1 MEKLICNS
9 RRGGAKTSSFARVVA
24 LVLAGAA
31 GAMTALGEMPARY
44 VPLDWLDTAGAQ
56 WILTDYVPKCTD
68 RFEISVRFSSTG
80 TQCLYCSRGTSS
92 TAFTMSAFLIDATS
106 FRFDRKSN
114 GDATT
119 VITPEM
125 DVDYV
130 IVDDFATRECTING
144 TPVYTNKSAEAFTA
158 GSPLALFASHEV
170 GMSLSPTTTMGGYAS
185 YRFYSFRVYDV
196 NGRLVREF
204 LPAFDTQAVD
214 VRSAC
219 GVYET
224 QNGTF
229 HPNCGT
235 LPFPKVGCS
244 DPTEVLDAD
253 ASWTTVGARCGR
265 TVDLN
270 GHTLRLGACDVP
282 LTVTNTSETC
292 GTLVYDCATDITN
305 YVVKVN
311 GNVRVAKEGAGVF
324 GEGLDNQ
331 LYTGGFTVREGVMQF
346 RSNSIQQRL
355 GVTGGTVTA
364 ESGTVIDMNGI
375 VDMYK
380 YTFVLNGGMIS
391 NSVAVASPWTKAM
404 VANVRLGADSKFVTR
419 NSGYG
424 FINTGYNPLEID
436 LQRHTLTV
444 GEFNPPVR
452 QGYYFS
458 NVTTTEG
465 TLVLNEAVECYNRPC
480 YFTNSLV
487 VVNGQFNANSNCSEV
502 RFGDCEVNTPT
513 PSAHSS
519 YAGAVKVYGS
529 LRPNTDCFRG
539 CEMQD
544 GSTLD
549 LRGRAA
555 PFSTRSR
562 NTANTEAQL
571 TISFASNATVTVNLE
586 GRALAGGMCI
596 VKWAEQPDATTTF
609 AFDAATTALGFTPA
623 VMADGLYASSGANMY
638 PKTAMWT
645 GAANDG
651 VLSNAVNWSC
661 TNFNGEALS
670 ADTLPAAQTELI
682 FTGDLALQ
690 IPSDP
695 GISFGKMVFE
705 DCRLSADCDWRGLGK
720 VAIGGTLNL
729 DGHRLCVAGLSGDGT
744 ITSSFDL
751 TVPELG
757 RATAAST
764 LYRNTV
770 AGNLFTNNFD
780 WAQDAYH
787 RVICQNAALPC
798 IIDYDFGDSTLVTAY
813 KIHVGPHPDASEQ
826 HKRSPSDWKFYGSDD
841 KENWTL
847 LDEHV
852 NEVDWVGWE
861 CRTFTFANAT
871 PYRYYRISISK
882 AANTTDGHM
891 ELTQLEYGLA
901 AKGYGTL
908 QIDVP
913 SGEET
918 TNDSVVID
926 GNVRVEK
933 TGGGLFIANKAHQ
946 GYNMGTVVSAGMV
959 RCGTADAAIGRG
971 RVTVCADA
979 TLDLGAGVN
988 TKSGSYGMDLAGTVI
1003 ATNAATQY
1011 VFGSVVLSGNATIIG
1026 RDESFSFRSA
1036 SVPPSLLALNGHTL
1050 TIEANGFVYLG
1061 VWHDDGTPGR
1071 LVLHG
1076 TEGTRFESSDALD
1089 LASYAVEVT
1098 GGAVLK
1104 GWKDLDV
1111 GDFVYGGA
1119 TWQLNSTAFAFGVH
1133 GKFAPGEMYPA
1144 LTMCDGSTLD
1154 LSQKTGTWN
1163 ADGIAA
1169 VAGSGNP
1176 REFTEPGLVSFA
1188 SGATVTIDVHGRTF
1202 QVGEKII
1209 SWAQKPEGTSFA
1221 FDAATAAGGVT
1232 PVAGETGLFYGT
1244 NGAVERAVWTGAA
1257 NDGDPANP
1265 VNWTCTDAA
1274 GQTVQGGLPG
1284 AGSVVRIEGSVAMQ
1298 IPAPAPLTC
1307 ERLEFGDCT
1316 LTADCDWR
1324 GLTFSTCSGGTIDL
1338 RGHKLYV
1345 TGLGGDVTVTD
1356 TTEYYELLEAIDVTA
1371 GVWVNTGYTPACT
1384 DRVHIKARFANVSGN
1399 KCLYCSRTMSGKNY
1413 VRTFTCFAISNKFRF
1428 DRNSTNTSAS
1438 PTINT
1443 TTDYMLT
1450 ADGNTLV
1457 ATVNNG
1463 NSVTMG
1469 SGTFT
1474 PGSPFVLFSA
1484 HNARPGDNVSA
1495 NFVGRFYYFRVFNSA
1510 GNLVR
1515 EYLPARRSTDG
1526 AVGILETTQHAF
1538 LQSSG
1543 SSGEM
1548 TAAGNVLC
1556 MKGANPG
1563 ELHVTVPA
1571 GVTNEN
1577 YATTLTG
1584 NLKLFKEGE
1593 GTLVGGKSGQRY
1605 GGGTVIAC
1613 GTARPRTGVQN
1624 AITYYE
1630 SQAYWGG
1637 EFSPLIVERGAVFDI
1652 AGQFAYRLHPI
1663 VLNGGTLAN
1672 FGPDQ
1677 TSEQFGSIGNVTL
1690 TDDSTLDLQ
1699 ASTAFNGGDY
1709 IVSPTLYANGTRI
1722 ELGGHT
1728 LTVRIGKGKTLR
1740 LGEVALNG
1748 TMDVTEGGDIHPYWI
1763 TSFPMTTLDLRLS
1776 GDATLW
1782 QGIDNFT
1789 VRSFAMAE
1797 TTAESVGIFPVNVL
1811 EWCQPGGDGFY
1822 GCVLHNGAVL
1832 DLSQCNGE
1840 LQARSR
1846 YAKGCD
1852 STTYEPNSTITIHLG
1867 ERQVR
1872 NKERLV
1878 AWYEQPEN
1886 VTFVLDEESRNRAKC
1901 RIAVKEDGIYVVRK
1915 GLVVIVR

>member
-1 MEKLICNS
+1 MKSKSLCAALVAAVAL
-9 RRGGAKTSSFARVVA
+9 GGAVSANA
-24 LVLAGAA
+24 D
-31 GAMTALGEMPARY
+31 MPARY
-44 VPLDWLDTAGAQ
+44 IPLDWLDTAGAQ
-56 WILTDYVPKCTD
+56 WVLTDYVPKCTD
-68 RFEISVRFSSTG
+68 RFEMSVRFFSTG
-80 TQCLYCSRGTSS
+80 TQCLYCSRSTSS

-114 GDATT
+114 GAATT
-119 VITPEM
+119 GFTPEM
-125 DVDYV
+125 GVDYV

-144 TPVYTNKSAEAFTA
+144 TPVYTNGNAEAFTA
-158 GSPLALFASHEV
+158 GSPLTLFASHEA
-170 GMSLSPTTTMGGYAS
+170 GMSLSPTTTMGNYAQ

-196 NGRLVREF
+196 NGKLVREF
-204 LPAFDTQAVD
+204 LPAFDTQSAD
-214 VRSAC
+214 VRSQC

-229 HPNCGT
+229 HPNCGEF
-235 LPFPKVGCS
+235 PFFKVGRG
-244 DPTEVLDAD
+244 DLTEVLDGD
-253 ASWTTVGARCGR
+253 ASWPTVGVRCGY

-270 GHTLRLGACDVP
+270 GHTLRLGACDAP
-282 LTVTNTSETC
+282 IAITNTSETC
-292 GTLVYDCATDITN
+292 GTLVYDCATDTTN
-305 YVVKVN
+305 YVVMVN

-324 GEGLDNQ
+324 GEGLYDQ
-331 LYTGGFTVREGVMQF
+331 LYTGGFTVREGTMQL
-346 RSNSIQQRL
+346 RSNSLQQRL

-364 ESGTVIDMNGI
+364 EQGTVIDMNGI
-375 VDMYK
+375 VDMYN

-391 NSVAVASPWTKAM
+391 NSVAVASPWGKAM

-436 LQRHTLTV
+436 LQGHTLTV
-444 GEFNPPVR
+444 GEVDRPVR
-452 QGYYFS
+452 QTYYFS

-465 TLVLNEAVECYNRPC
+465 TLVLNDSVECYREPC
-480 YFTNSLV
+480 SFTNSLV
-487 VVNGQFNANSNCSEV
+487 VVNGQFYANSNCSEV
-502 RFGDCEVNTPT
+502 RLGDCEINTPT
-513 PSAHSS
+513 PYAHSS

-549 LRGRAA
+549 LRGRTM

-562 NTANTEAQL
+562 NTANTAAQI
-571 TISFASNATVTVNLE
+571 TISFAANATVTVNLE

-623 VMADGLYASSGANMY
+623 VMADGLYASSGANTY

-670 ADTLPAAQTELI
+670 TDTLPAAQTELI

-705 DCRLSADCDWRGLGK
+705 DCRLSADCDWRGLGT
-720 VAIGGTLNL
+720 VNVSGTLDL
-729 DGHRLCVAGLSGDGT
+729 DGHTLCVAGLSGDGT

-751 TVPELG
+751 TVPELA
-757 RATAAST
+757 RATTST
-764 LYRNTV
+764 TLSRNTV
-770 AGNLFTNNFD
+770 PGNLFTNNFE
-780 WAQDAYH
+780 WAQDAVH
-787 RVICQNAALPC
+787 RLICEHKALPC
-798 IIDYDFGDSTLVTAY
+798 VVDYDFGESTLITAY
-813 KIHVGPHPDASEQ
+813 KIHVGPYPDANSQ
-826 HKRSPSDWKFYGSDD
+826 DGRAPRDWKFFGSDD
-841 KENWTL
+841 KANWTL
-847 LDEHV
+847 LDERTNV
-852 NEVDWVGWE
+852 VDWAGWE
-861 CRTFTFANAT
+861 CRTFTFVNAT
-871 PYRYYRISISK
+871 AYRYYRISISE
-882 AANTTDGHM
+882 AVNPSNGWM

-901 AKGYGTL
+901 EKGFGTV

-913 SGEET
+913 AGEEAA
-918 TNDSVVID
+918 NDGVAID

-933 TGGGLFIANKAHQ
+933 TGGGLFTAKKAHQ
-946 GYNMGTVVSAGMV
+946 SYNMGTVVSAGSL

-971 RVTVCADA
+971 RVTVCAG
-979 TLDLGAGVN
+979 TVLDLGADVNSKTGVY
-988 TKSGSYGMDLAGTVI
+988 SMDLAGTVI

-1011 VFGSVVLSGNATIIG
+1011 VFGSVALSGDATIVG

-1061 VWHDDGTPGR
+1061 VWHDDGTSGR
-1071 LVLHG
+1071 LVLRG

-1089 LASYAVEVT
+1089 LASYAVEVA

-1119 TWQLNSTAFAFGVH
+1119 TWQLNTTAFAFGVH

-1154 LSQKTGTWN
+1154 LSQKTGIWN

-1169 VAGSGNP
+1169 VAGSANP
-1176 REFTEPGLVSFA
+1176 REFTAPGLVSFA

-1202 QVGEKII
+1202 ALGEKII
-1209 SWAQKPEGTSFA
+1209 SWANRPEGTTFV
-1221 FDAATAAGGVT
+1221 FDTATAAGGVS

-1257 NDGDPANP
+1257 NDGVITNP
-1265 VNWTCTDAA
+1265 VNWTCTDIA
-1274 GQTVQGGLPG
+1274 GVAVQDGLPG
-1284 AGSVVRIEGSVAMQ
+1284 AGSIVRIEGSVAMQ
-1298 IPAPAPLTC
+1298 IPASAPLAC

-1324 GLTFSTCSGGTIDL
+1324 GLSFSTCSGGTIDL

-1384 DRVHIKARFANVSGN
+1384 DRVHIKVKFANTSGN
-1399 KCLYCSRTMSGKNY
+1399 KCLYCSRTTSGSKI

-1428 DRNSTNTSAS
+1428 DRNASNTSAS
-1438 PTINT
+1438 PAINT
-1443 TTDYMLT
+1443 TTEYILR
-1450 ADGNTLV
+1450 ADGNTLA
-1457 ATVNNG
+1457 ATVNNANG
-1463 NSVTMG
+1463 VTMG

-1495 NFVGRFYYFRVFNSA
+1495 NFVGRFYHFRVFNSA

-1515 EYLPARRSTDG
+1515 EYIPARRSTDG
-1526 AVGILETTQHAF
+1526 VVGILETTQHTF

-1548 TAAGNVLC
+1548 TAVENVLC

-1577 YATTLTG
+1577 YATSLTG

-1593 GTLVGGKSGQRY
+1593 GTLVGGKSGQKY

-1613 GTARPRTGVQN
+1613 GTARPRTAVQN

-1637 EFSPLIVERGAVFDI
+1637 EFSTLTVERGAVFDI

-1677 TSEQFGSIGNVTL
+1677 TSENFGGIGNVTL
-1690 TDDSTLDLQ
+1690 TDDSTFDLQ

-1709 IVSPTLYANGTRI
+1709 SVAATLYASGTKI

-1728 LTVRIGKGKTLR
+1728 LTVRIGRDKTFR
-1740 LGEVALNG
+1740 LGELALNG

-1789 VRSFAMAE
+1789 VRSFAMSE
-1797 TTAESVGIFPVNVL
+1797 TTAESVGLFPVNVL
-1811 EWCQPGGDGFY
+1811 ERCQPGGDGFY
-1822 GCVLHNGAVL
+1822 GCLLHNGAVL

-1840 LQARSR
+1840 LKTPSPHV
-1846 YAKGCD
+1846 KGCD
-1852 STTYEPNSTITIHLG
+1852 STTYEANSTITIHLAG
-1867 ERQVR
+1867 RNVR
-1872 NKERLV
+1872 NRERLV
-1878 AWYEQPEN
+1878 GWNMPPDN
-1886 VTFVLDEESRNRAKC
+1886 VTFVLDAESRSACRC
-1901 RIAVKEDGIYVVRK
+1901 RIRVAEDGIYVVK
-1915 GLVVIVR
+1915 NATMIIVR

>member
-1 MEKLICNS
+1 MSMRKSTGNLVILVAVIC
-9 RRGGAKTSSFARVVA
+9 VA
-24 LVLAGAA
+24 A
-31 GAMTALGEMPARY
+31 AMTAFGDMPARY
-44 VPLDWLDTAGAQ
+44 KQLDWLDTTGVQ

-68 RFEISVRFSSTG
+68 RFEMSVRLKSLDG
-80 TQCLYCSRGTSS
+80 TQCFYCSRGTSS
-92 TAFTMSAFLIDATS
+92 TALTMTAFLFAGNS
-106 FRFDRKSN
+106 WRFDRKSN
-114 GDATT
+114 GTAMSEPA
-119 VITPEM
+119 PEI

-144 TPVYTNKSAEAFTA
+144 TPVYTNGNAEAFTA

-170 GMSLSPTTTMGGYAS
+170 GMSLSPTTTMGGYAN

-196 NGRLVREF
+196 NGKLVREF
-204 LPAFDTQAVD
+204 LPALDTEAAD
-214 VRSAC
+214 VRRQC

-229 HPNCGT
+229 HPNCGEF
-235 LPFPKVGCS
+235 PFFKVGRG
-244 DPTEVLDAD
+244 DLTEVLDGD
-253 ASWTTVGARCGR
+253 ASWPTVGVHCGY

-270 GHTLRLGACDVP
+270 GHTLRLGACDAP
-282 LTVTNTSETC
+282 IAITNTSETC
-292 GTLVYDCATDITN
+292 GTLVYDCATDTTN
-305 YVVKVN
+305 YVVMVN

-324 GEGLDNQ
+324 GEGLYDQ
-331 LYTGGFTVREGVMQF
+331 LYTGGFTVREGTMQL
-346 RSNSIQQRL
+346 RSNSSQQRL
-355 GVTGGTVTA
+355 GVTGGTITA
-364 ESGTVIDMNGI
+364 EQGTVIDMNGI
-375 VDMYK
+375 VDMYN

-391 NSVAVASPWTKAM
+391 NSVAVASPWSKAM

-419 NSGYG
+419 NSAYG

-436 LQRHTLTV
+436 LQGHTLTV
-444 GEFNPPVR
+444 GEIDPPAR
-452 QGYYFS
+452 QIYYFS

-465 TLVLNEAVECYNRPC
+465 TIVLNEGVECYNRPC

-487 VVNGQFNANSNCSEV
+487 VVNGQFNSNSNCSEV

-513 PSAHSS
+513 PCNHSS

-549 LRGRAA
+549 LRGRTA

-562 NTANTEAQL
+562 NTANTEAQV
-571 TISFASNATVTVNLE
+571 TISFASNATVMVNLE

-623 VMADGLYASSGANMY
+623 VMADGLYASSGANTY

-720 VAIGGTLNL
+720 VNVSGTLDL
-729 DGHRLCVAGLSGDGT
+729 DGHTLRVAGLGGDGT

-770 AGNLFTNNFD
+770 AGNLFTNNFE

-798 IIDYDFGDSTLVTAY
+798 IIDYDFGDATLVTAY

-826 HKRSPSDWKFYGSDD
+826 HKRSPSDWKFFGSAD

-847 LDEHV
+847 LDERT
-852 NEVDWVGWE
+852 NEVDWAGWE
-861 CRTFTFANAT
+861 CRTFTFANST

-882 AANTTDGHM
+882 AAYTAEGYM

-901 AKGYGTL
+901 EKGFGTL

-913 SGEET
+913 AGEET
-918 TNDSVVID
+918 ENDGVAID

-933 TGGGLFIANKAHQ
+933 TGGGLFVASKAHQ
-946 GYNMGTVVSAGMV
+946 GYNMGTIISAGSV

-971 RVTVCADA
+971 KVTVCADT
-979 TLDLGAGVN
+979 TLDFGSSVN
-988 TKSGSYGMDLAGTVI
+988 AKSGVYRMDLAGTVI
-1003 ATNAATQY
+1003 ATNAATQR
-1011 VFGSVVLSGNATIIG
+1011 VFGSITLSGDATIVG
-1026 RDESFSFRSA
+1026 RDESFAFYNI
-1036 SVPPSLLALNGHTL
+1036 SVSPSLLALNGHTL
-1050 TIEANGFVYLG
+1050 TIEANGYVYLG
-1061 VWHDDGTPGR
+1061 AWHDDGTGGR
-1071 LVLHG
+1071 LLLTG
-1076 TEGTRFESSDALD
+1076 PEGTRFGTTDGYGLSSCTLEF
-1089 LASYAVEVT
+1089 ASGVVMKGRKNFVT
-1098 GGAVLK
+1098 G
-1104 GWKDLDV
+1104 
-1111 GDFVYGGA
+1111 DFIYDA
-1119 TWQLNSTAFAFGVH
+1119 DAWQLNTSAFTLGVH
-1133 GKFAPGEMYPA
+1133 GKFAPGAIYPA

-1169 VAGSGNP
+1169 VAGSGDP
-1176 REFTEPGLVSFA
+1176 RTFTEPGLVSFA

-1202 QVGEKII
+1202 ALGEKII
-1209 SWAQKPEGTSFA
+1209 SWASRPEGTTFV
-1221 FDAATAAGGVT
+1221 FDTATAAGGVS

-1257 NDGDPANP
+1257 NDGVLSNP
-1265 VNWTCTDAA
+1265 VNWTCTDIAGAA
-1274 GQTVQGGLPG
+1274 VSGGLPG
-1284 AGSVVRIEGSVAMQ
+1284 AGSIVRIEGSVAMQ
-1298 IPAPAPLTC
+1298 IPASAPLVC

-1324 GLTFSTCSGGTIDL
+1324 GLDFSTCSGGTIDL
-1338 RGHKLYV
+1338 RGRKLYV
-1345 TGLGGDVTVTD
+1345 NGLGGAVTVTD
-1356 TTEYYELLEAIDVTA
+1356 TTEHYEILDYLNVESGA
-1371 GVWVNTGYTPACT
+1371 WVNTGYTPNCT
-1384 DRVHIKARFANVSGN
+1384 DRVHAKVRLADVNNN
-1399 KCLYCSRTMSGKNY
+1399 KCIYCSRTTNSKNSL
-1413 VRTFTCFAISNKFRF
+1413 VRMFSCFAIGNKFRF
-1428 DRNSTNTSAS
+1428 DRNGSNTSSTLKLNA
-1438 PTINT
+1438 
-1443 TTDYMLT
+1443 TTDYEL
-1450 ADGNTLV
+1450 AVDYNTLA
-1457 ATVNNG
+1457 ATINGG
-1463 NSVTMG
+1463 NSVTVG
-1469 SGTFT
+1469 GTGTYT

-1484 HNARPGDNVSA
+1484 HNASPGNSVSA
-1495 NFVGRFYYFRVFNSA
+1495 PFVGRFYYFRVFNAA
-1510 GNLVR
+1510 GNIVR

-1526 AVGILETTQHAF
+1526 VIGLLETTQHTF
-1538 LQSSG
+1538 LTNTSSTG
-1543 SSGEM
+1543 AL
-1548 TAAGNVLC
+1548 TAGDNVIC

-1563 ELHVTVPA
+1563 ELHVDVPQ

-1577 YATTLTG
+1577 YAPVLSG
-1584 NLKLFKEGE
+1584 NLRLVKEGA
-1593 GTLVGGKSGQRY
+1593 GTFVGGKSGQKY
-1605 GGGTVIAC
+1605 GGGTVAAG

-1624 AITYYE
+1624 NITYYE
-1630 SQAYWGG
+1630 AQYFFGG
-1637 EFSPLIVERGAVFDI
+1637 EYSKLTIESGAVFDI
-1652 AGQFAYRLHPI
+1652 AGHFAYRVHDI

-1672 FGPDQ
+1672 SGPDQ
-1677 TSEQFGSIGNVTL
+1677 TAENYGGIGNITL
-1690 TDDSTLDLQ
+1690 TADSTLDLQ
-1699 ASTAFNGGDY
+1699 ASTAVYGGVLAAFKY
-1709 IVSPTLYANGTRI
+1709 PESGRI
-1722 ELGGHT
+1722 ELGNHT
-1728 LTVRIGKGKTLR
+1728 LTVRMGSGKTFR
-1740 LGEVALNG
+1740 IADCAQNG
-1748 TMDVTEGGDIHPYWI
+1748 TIHVTGDGVFRTYNTQTLVMP
-1763 TSFPMTTLDLRLS
+1763 TLDLRLS
-1776 GDATLW
+1776 DGAIIW
-1782 QGIDNFT
+1782 QGMHFT

-1797 TTAESVGIFPVNVL
+1797 TTNQSVGIYPVDVL
-1811 EWCQPGGDGFY
+1811 ERCQPGGDGFY
-1822 GCVLHNGAVL
+1822 GSHLHNGAVL

-1846 YAKGCD
+1846 YVKGCD
-1852 STTYEPNSTITIHLG
+1852 STTYEANSTITIHLAG
-1867 ERQVR
+1867 RNVR
-1872 NKERLV
+1872 DGERLV
-1878 AWYEQPEN
+1878 GWNTPPDN
-1886 VTFVLDEESRNRAKC
+1886 VTFVLDDESRSACHC
-1901 RIAVKEDGIYVVRK
+1901 RIRVEDDGIYVVKK
-1915 GLVVIVR
+1915 GTVIILW

>member
-1 MEKLICNS
+1 MNTTTIKSTYSKL
-9 RRGGAKTSSFARVVA
+9 VA
-24 LVLAGAA
+24 LAVICVAA
-31 GAMTALGEMPARY
+31 AMTAFGDMPARY
-44 VPLDWLDTAGAQ
+44 KQLDWLDTTGVQ

-68 RFEISVRFSSTG
+68 RFEISVRFKTLDS
-80 TQCLYCSRGTSS
+80 TQCFYCSRGTSS
-92 TAFTMSAFLIDATS
+92 AALTMTAFLINATA

-114 GDATT
+114 GAATT
-119 VITPEM
+119 GFTPET
-125 DVDYV
+125 DVDYT

-144 TPVYTNKSAEAFTA
+144 TPVYTNGNAEAFTA
-158 GSPLALFASHEV
+158 GSPLALFASHEA
-170 GMSLSPTTTMGGYAS
+170 GMSLSPTTTMGNYAQ

-196 NGRLVREF
+196 NGKLVREF
-204 LPAFDTQAVD
+204 LPAFDTEAAD
-214 VRSAC
+214 VRRQC

-229 HPNCGT
+229 HPNCGEF
-235 LPFPKVGCS
+235 PFSKVGRG
-244 DPTEVLDAD
+244 DLTEVLDGD
-253 ASWTTVGARCGR
+253 ASWPTVGVRCGY

-270 GHTLRLGACDVP
+270 GHTLRLGACDAP
-282 LTVTNTSETC
+282 IAITNTSETC
-292 GTLVYDCATDITN
+292 GTLVYDCATDTTN
-305 YVVKVN
+305 YVVTVN

-324 GEGLDNQ
+324 GEGLYDQ
-331 LYTGGFTVREGVMQF
+331 LYTGGFTVREGTMQL
-346 RSNSIQQRL
+346 RSNSSQQRL

-364 ESGTVIDMNGI
+364 EQGAVIDMNGI
-375 VDMYK
+375 VDMYN

-391 NSVAVASPWTKAM
+391 NSVAVANAWTKAM

-419 NSGYG
+419 APSYG
-424 FINTGYNPLEID
+424 FINTSYTPLEID
-436 LQRHTLTV
+436 LQGHTLTV

-452 QGYYFS
+452 QAYYFS

-465 TLVLNEAVECYNRPC
+465 TLILNEAVECYREPC

-487 VVNGQFNANSNCSEV
+487 VVNGQFNVNSNCSEV
-502 RFGDCEVNTPT
+502 RLGDCEVNTPT
-513 PSAHSS
+513 PCNHSS
-519 YAGAVKVYGS
+519 FTGTLKVYGS

-549 LRGRAA
+549 LRGRTA

-562 NTANTEAQL
+562 NTANTEAQV

-596 VKWAEQPDATTTF
+596 AKWAEQPDATTTF

-623 VMADGLYASSGANMY
+623 VMADGLYASSGANTY

-670 ADTLPAAQTELI
+670 ADTLPAAQTDLI

-695 GISFGKMVFE
+695 GISFAKMVFE
-705 DCRLSADCDWRGLGK
+705 DCRLTADCDWRGLGT
-720 VAIGGTLNL
+720 VNVSGTLDL
-729 DGHRLCVAGLSGDGT
+729 DGHTLCVAGLSGDGT

-751 TVPELG
+751 TVPELA
-757 RATAAST
+757 RATTST
-764 LYRNTV
+764 TLSRNTV
-770 AGNLFTNNFD
+770 PGNLFTNNFE
-780 WAQDAYH
+780 WAQDAVH
-787 RVICQNAALPC
+787 RLICEHKALPC
-798 IIDYDFGDSTLVTAY
+798 VVDYDFGESTLITAY
-813 KIHVGPHPDASEQ
+813 KIHVGPYPDAYSQ
-826 HKRSPSDWKFYGSDD
+826 DGRAPRDWKFFGSDD

-847 LDEHV
+847 LDERTNV
-852 NEVDWVGWE
+852 VDWAGWE

-871 PYRYYRISISK
+871 AYRYYRISISE
-882 AANTTDGHM
+882 AVNPSNGWM

-901 AKGYGTL
+901 EKGFGTV

-913 SGEET
+913 AGEEAA
-918 TNDSVVID
+918 NDGVAID

-933 TGGGLFIANKAHQ
+933 TGGGLFTAKKAHQ
-946 GYNMGTVVSAGMV
+946 SYNMGTVVSAGSV

-971 RVTVCADA
+971 KVTVCAGA
-979 TLDLGAGVN
+979 VLDLGADVN
-988 TKSGSYGMDLAGTVI
+988 SKTGAYSMDLAGTVI

-1011 VFGSVVLSGNATIIG
+1011 VFGSVVLSGNATIVG

-1104 GWKDLDV
+1104 GWRNLDV

-1119 TWQLNSTAFAFGVH
+1119 TWQLNNTAFAFGVH

-1202 QVGEKII
+1202 ALGEKII
-1209 SWAQKPEGTSFA
+1209 NWTSRPEGTTFV
-1221 FDAATAAGGVT
+1221 FDAATASGGVS

-1257 NDGDPANP
+1257 NDGVITNP
-1265 VNWTCTDAA
+1265 VNWTCTDIA
-1274 GQTVQGGLPG
+1274 GEAVQDGLPG
-1284 AGSVVRIEGSVAMQ
+1284 AGSIVRIEGSVAMQ
-1298 IPAPAPLTC
+1298 IPASAPLAC

-1324 GLTFSTCSGGTIDL
+1324 GLDFSSCSGGTIDL

-1345 TGLGGDVTVTD
+1345 TGLDGDVTVTD
-1356 TTEYYELLEAIDVTA
+1356 TTEYYELLEAIDMTE

-1384 DRVHIKARFANVSGN
+1384 DRVHIKVKFANTSGN

-1428 DRNSTNTSAS
+1428 DRNTSNTSAS
-1438 PTINT
+1438 PAINT

-1484 HNARPGDNVSA
+1484 HGTRPGTSTGA
-1495 NFVGRFYYFRVFNSA
+1495 YFVGRFYYFRVFNSA

-1526 AVGILETTQHAF
+1526 AVGILETTQHTF

-1543 SSGEM
+1543 TSGEM

-1556 MKGANPG
+1556 MKGVNPG

-1593 GTLVGGKSGQRY
+1593 GTLVGAKSGQKY

-1613 GTARPRTGVQN
+1613 GTARPRTAVQN

-1637 EFSPLIVERGAVFDI
+1637 EFSTLTVERGAVFDI

-1677 TSEQFGSIGNVTL
+1677 TSESFGGIGNVTL
-1690 TDDSTLDLQ
+1690 TDDSTFDLQ

-1709 IVSPTLYANGTRI
+1709 SVAATLYASGTKI

-1728 LTVRIGKGKTLR
+1728 LTVRLGRDKTLR
-1740 LGEVALNG
+1740 LGELALNG

-1789 VRSFAMAE
+1789 VRSFAMSE

-1811 EWCQPGGDGFY
+1811 ERCQPGGDGFY
-1822 GCVLHNGAVL
+1822 GCLLHNGAVL

-1840 LQARSR
+1840 LKTPSPHV
-1846 YAKGCD
+1846 KGCD
-1852 STTYEPNSTITIHLG
+1852 STTYEANSTITIHLAG
-1867 ERQVR
+1867 RHVR
-1872 NKERLV
+1872 NRERLV
-1878 AWYEQPEN
+1878 GWDTPPDN
-1886 VTFVLDEESRNRAKC
+1886 VMFVLDAESRSACHC
-1901 RIAVKEDGIYVVRK
+1901 RIRVENDGIYVEKK
-1915 GLVVIVR
+1915 GTMIIVR

>member
-1 MEKLICNS
+1 M
-9 RRGGAKTSSFARVVA
+9 
-24 LVLAGAA
+24 
-31 GAMTALGEMPARY
+31 
-44 VPLDWLDTAGAQ
+44 
-56 WILTDYVPKCTD
+56 
-68 RFEISVRFSSTG
+68 
-80 TQCLYCSRGTSS
+80 
-92 TAFTMSAFLIDATS
+92 
-106 FRFDRKSN
+106 
-114 GDATT
+114 
-119 VITPEM
+119 
-125 DVDYV
+125 
-130 IVDDFATRECTING
+130 
-144 TPVYTNKSAEAFTA
+144 
-158 GSPLALFASHEV
+158 
-170 GMSLSPTTTMGGYAS
+170 
-185 YRFYSFRVYDV
+185 
-196 NGRLVREF
+196 
-204 LPAFDTQAVD
+204 
-214 VRSAC
+214 
-219 GVYET
+219 
-224 QNGTF
+224 
-229 HPNCGT
+229 
-235 LPFPKVGCS
+235 
-244 DPTEVLDAD
+244 
-253 ASWTTVGARCGR
+253 
-265 TVDLN
+265 
-270 GHTLRLGACDVP
+270 
-282 LTVTNTSETC
+282 
-292 GTLVYDCATDITN
+292 
-305 YVVKVN
+305 VN

-324 GEGLDNQ
+324 GEGLYDQ
-331 LYTGGFTVREGVMQF
+331 LYTGGFTVREGTMQL
-346 RSNSIQQRL
+346 RSNSSQQRL

-364 ESGTVIDMNGI
+364 EQGAVIDMNGI
-375 VDMYK
+375 VDMYN

-391 NSVAVASPWTKAM
+391 NSVAVASPWSKAM

-419 NSGYG
+419 NSAYG

-436 LQRHTLTV
+436 LQGHTLTV
-444 GEFNPPVR
+444 GEIDPPAR
-452 QGYYFS
+452 QTYYFS

-465 TLVLNEAVECYNRPC
+465 TLVLNERVECYNRPC

-487 VVNGQFNANSNCSEV
+487 VVNGQFNSNSNCSEV

-513 PSAHSS
+513 PCNHSS

-529 LRPNTDCFRG
+529 LRPNTDYFHG

-549 LRGRAA
+549 LRGRTM

-562 NTANTEAQL
+562 NTANTEAQV
-571 TISFASNATVTVNLE
+571 TISFAANATVTVNLE

-623 VMADGLYASSGANMY
+623 VRTDGLYASSAANTY
-638 PKTAMWT
+638 PITAMWT

-670 ADTLPAAQTELI
+670 ADTLPAAQTEII

-690 IPSDP
+690 IPSAP

-705 DCRLSADCDWRGLGK
+705 DCRLSADCDWRGLGT
-720 VAIGGTLNL
+720 VRISGTLDL
-729 DGHRLCVAGLSGDGT
+729 DGHTLRVAGLDGDGT

-751 TVPELG
+751 TVPELE
-757 RATAAST
+757 RASAAST
-764 LYRNTV
+764 LYRSTV

-787 RVICQNAALPC
+787 RVICQNAKLPC
-798 IIDYDFGDSTLVTAY
+798 IIDYDFGDSTLITAY
-813 KIHVGPHPDASEQ
+813 KIHVGPHPDAREQ
-826 HKRSPSDWKFYGSDD
+826 HKRAPCDWKFYGSAD

-847 LDEHV
+847 LDEHA

-861 CRTFTFANAT
+861 CRTFTFANST

-901 AKGYGTL
+901 EKGYGTL

-913 SGEET
+913 AGEET
-918 TNDSVVID
+918 ENDGVAID
-926 GNVRVEK
+926 GHVRVEK
-933 TGGGLFIANKAHQ
+933 TGGGLFTAKKAHQ
-946 GYNMGTVVSAGMV
+946 SYNMGTVVSAGSL

-971 RVTVCADA
+971 VVTVCAGA
-979 TLDLGAGVN
+979 VLDLGADVN
-988 TKSGSYGMDLAGTVI
+988 YKTGAYSMDLAGTVI

-1076 TEGTRFESSDALD
+1076 TEGTRIESSDALD

-1119 TWQLNSTAFAFGVH
+1119 TWQLNSDAFAFGVH

-1144 LTMCDGSTLD
+1144 LTMC
-1154 LSQKTGTWN
+1154 
-1163 ADGIAA
+1163 A
-1169 VAGSGNP
+1169 
-1176 REFTEPGLVSFA
+1176 SFA
-1188 SGATVTIDVHGRTF
+1188 SGATVTIDLHGRTF

-1209 SWAQKPEGTSFA
+1209 SWAQKPEGTTFA
-1221 FDAATAAGGVT
+1221 FDAATAAAGVA

-1257 NDGDPANP
+1257 DADVTNPA
-1265 VNWTCTDAA
+1265 NWTCTDITGAA
-1274 GQTVQGGLPG
+1274 VTDGLPS
-1284 AGSVVRIEGSVAMQ
+1284 AGSIVQIEGNVAMQ
-1298 IPAPAPLTC
+1298 IPASAPLAC

-1324 GLTFSTCSGGTIDL
+1324 GLDFSSCSGGTIDL
-1338 RGHKLYV
+1338 RGRKLYV

-1384 DRVHIKARFANVSGN
+1384 DRVHIKVKFANTTGN
-1399 KCLYCSRTMSGKNY
+1399 KCLYCSRTTSGSKI

-1428 DRNSTNTSAS
+1428 DRNASNTSAS
-1438 PTINT
+1438 PAINT
-1443 TTDYMLT
+1443 TTDYILR
-1450 ADGNTLV
+1450 ADGNTLA
-1457 ATVNNG
+1457 ATVNNANG
-1463 NSVTMG
+1463 VTMG

-1495 NFVGRFYYFRVFNSA
+1495 NFVGRFYHFRVFNSA

-1515 EYLPARRSTDG
+1515 EYIPARRSTDG
-1526 AVGILETTQHAF
+1526 AVGILETTQHTF

-1548 TAAGNVLC
+1548 TAVENVLC

-1593 GTLVGGKSGQRY
+1593 GTLVGGKSGQKY

-1613 GTARPRTGVQN
+1613 GTARPRTAVQN

-1630 SQAYWGG
+1630 AQAYWGG
-1637 EFSPLIVERGAVFDI
+1637 EFSTLTVERGAVFDI

-1709 IVSPTLYANGTRI
+1709 SVSATLYASGTRI

-1797 TTAESVGIFPVNVL
+1797 TTNQSVGVFPVNVL
-1811 EWCQPGGDGFY
+1811 ERCQPGGDGFY
-1822 GCVLHNGAVL
+1822 GCHLHDGAVL

-1846 YAKGCD
+1846 YVKGCD
-1852 STTYEPNSTITIHLG
+1852 STTYQPGTTEENSTITIHLG

-1872 NKERLV
+1872 NKQRLV

-1886 VTFVLDEESRNRAKC
+1886 VTFVLDEESRNRTKC
-1901 RIAVKEDGIYVVRK
+1901 RIAVKEDGIYVVRR
-1915 GLVVIVR
+1915 GFVLIVR

>member
-1 MEKLICNS
+1 MEKPNCNS
-9 RRGGAKTSSFARVVA
+9 RRGGTKTSSFARVVA
-24 LVLAGAA
+24 LALAGATSA
-31 GAMTALGEMPARY
+31 VTALGEMPARY
-44 VPLDWLDTAGAQ
+44 VPLDWLDTTGVQ

-68 RFEISVRFSSTG
+68 RFEMSVRLKSLDG
-80 TQCLYCSRGTSS
+80 TQCFYCSRGTSS
-92 TAFTMSAFLIDATS
+92 TALTMTAFLFAGNS
-106 FRFDRKSN
+106 WRFDRKSN
-114 GDATT
+114 GTAMSEPA
-119 VITPEM
+119 PEI

-144 TPVYTNKSAEAFTA
+144 TPVYTNGNAEAFTA
-158 GSPLALFASHEV
+158 GSPLALFASHEA
-170 GMSLSPTTTMGGYAS
+170 GMSLSPTTTMGNYAQ

-196 NGRLVREF
+196 NGKLVREF
-204 LPAFDTQAVD
+204 LPAFDTQSAD
-214 VRSAC
+214 VRSQC

-229 HPNCGT
+229 YPNCGEF
-235 LPFPKVGCS
+235 PFFKVGRG
-244 DPTEVLDAD
+244 DLTEVLDGD
-253 ASWTTVGARCGR
+253 ASWPTVGVHCGY

-270 GHTLRLGACDVP
+270 GHTLRLGACDAP
-282 LTVTNTSETC
+282 IAITNTSETC
-292 GTLVYDCATDITN
+292 GTLVYDCATDTTN
-305 YVVKVN
+305 YVVTVN

-324 GEGLDNQ
+324 GEGLYDQ
-331 LYTGGFTVREGVMQF
+331 LYTGGFTVREGTMQL
-346 RSNSIQQRL
+346 RSNSSQQRL

-364 ESGTVIDMNGI
+364 EQGTVIDMNGI
-375 VDMYK
+375 VDMYN

-391 NSVAVASPWTKAM
+391 NSVAVASPWSKAM

-419 NSGYG
+419 NSAYG

-436 LQRHTLTV
+436 LQGHTLTV
-444 GEFNPPVR
+444 GEVDPPAR
-452 QGYYFS
+452 QTYYFS

-465 TLVLNEAVECYNRPC
+465 TLVLNEGVECYNRPC

-487 VVNGQFNANSNCSEV
+487 VVNGQFNSNSNCSEV
-502 RFGDCEVNTPT
+502 RLGDCEVNTPT
-513 PSAHSS
+513 PCNHSS

-549 LRGRAA
+549 LRGRTM

-562 NTANTEAQL
+562 NTANTAAQI
-571 TISFASNATVTVNLE
+571 TISFAANATVTVNLE

-623 VMADGLYASSGANMY
+623 VMADGLYASSGANTY
-638 PKTAMWT
+638 PITAMWT

-705 DCRLSADCDWRGLGK
+705 DCRLSADCDWRGLGT
-720 VAIGGTLNL
+720 VNVSGMLDL
-729 DGHRLCVAGLSGDGT
+729 DGHTLCVAGLSGDGT

-757 RATAAST
+757 RATTST
-764 LYRNTV
+764 TLIRNTV
-770 AGNLFTNNFD
+770 PGNLFTNNFE
-780 WAQDAYH
+780 WAQDAVH
-787 RVICQNAALPC
+787 RLICEHKALPC
-798 IIDYDFGDSTLVTAY
+798 VIDYDFGDSTLITAY
-813 KIHVGPHPDASEQ
+813 KIHVGPYPDANSQ
-826 HKRSPSDWKFYGSDD
+826 DGRAPRDWQFLGSDD

-847 LDEHV
+847 LDERTNV
-852 NEVDWVGWE
+852 VDWAGWE

-871 PYRYYRISISK
+871 AYRYYRISISE
-882 AANTTDGHM
+882 AVNPSNGWM
-891 ELTQLEYGLA
+891 EFVQLEYGLA
-901 AKGYGTL
+901 EKGFGTV

-913 SGEET
+913 AGEEAA
-918 TNDSVVID
+918 NDGVAID

-933 TGGGLFIANKAHQ
+933 TGGGLFTAKKAHQ
-946 GYNMGTVVSAGMV
+946 SYNMGTVVSAGSL

-971 RVTVCADA
+971 RVTVCAGA
-979 TLDLGAGVN
+979 VLDLGADVNYKTGVY
-988 TKSGSYGMDLAGTVI
+988 SMDLAGTVI
-1003 ATNAATQY
+1003 ATNAATQC
-1011 VFGSVVLSGNATIIG
+1011 VFGSISLSGDATIIG

-1104 GWKDLDV
+1104 GWRDLDV
-1111 GDFVYGGA
+1111 GDFVYGGT
-1119 TWQLNSTAFAFGVH
+1119 TWQLNSDAFAFGVH

-1176 REFTEPGLVSFA
+1176 RVFTEPGLVSFA

-1202 QVGEKII
+1202 SLGEKII
-1209 SWAQKPEGTSFA
+1209 SWAQKPEGTVFA
-1221 FDAATAAGGVT
+1221 FDDATAAGGVT

-1257 NDGDPANP
+1257 DADVTNPA
-1265 VNWTCTDAA
+1265 NWTCTDITGAA
-1274 GQTVQGGLPG
+1274 VLGGLPG
-1284 AGSVVRIEGSVAMQ
+1284 AGSIVRIEGSVAMQ
-1298 IPAPAPLTC
+1298 IPASAPLAC
-1307 ERLEFGDCT
+1307 ERLEIGDCT
-1316 LTADCDWR
+1316 LTADCNWR
-1324 GLTFSTCSGGTIDL
+1324 GLDFSTCSGGTIDL

-1345 TGLGGDVTVTD
+1345 NGLGGAVTVTD
-1356 TTEYYELLEAIDVTA
+1356 TTEHYEILDYLNVESGA
-1371 GVWVNTGYTPACT
+1371 WVNTGYTPNCT
-1384 DRVHIKARFANVSGN
+1384 DRVHAKVRLADVSNN
-1399 KCLYCSRTMSGKNY
+1399 KCIYCSRTMSGSKV

-1428 DRNSTNTSAS
+1428 DRNSSNTSSTLKLNA
-1438 PTINT
+1438 
-1443 TTDYMLT
+1443 TTDYEL
-1450 ADGNTLV
+1450 AVDYNTLA
-1457 ATVNNG
+1457 ATING
-1463 NSVTMG
+1463 GNAVTIG
-1469 SGTFT
+1469 GTGTYT
-1474 PGSPFVLFSA
+1474 PGSPVVLFSA
-1484 HNARPGDNVSA
+1484 HNASPGTSVSA
-1495 NFVGRFYYFRVFNSA
+1495 PFVGRFYYFRVFNA
-1510 GNLVR
+1510 DGNIVR

-1526 AVGILETTQHAF
+1526 VIGLWETTQHTF
-1538 LQSSG
+1538 LTNTSSTG
-1543 SSGEM
+1543 ALTAGDNVICM
-1548 TAAGNVLC
+1548 TGL
-1556 MKGANPG
+1556 NPG
-1563 ELHVTVPA
+1563 ELHVDVPQ

-1577 YATTLTG
+1577 YATVLSG
-1584 NLKLFKEGE
+1584 NLRLVKEGA
-1593 GTLVGGKSGQRY
+1593 GTFVGGKSGQKY
-1605 GGGTVIAC
+1605 GGGTVVAG

-1624 AITYYE
+1624 KLTYYE
-1630 SQAYWGG
+1630 AQYFFGG
-1637 EFSPLIVERGAVFDI
+1637 EYSKLTIESGAVFDI
-1652 AGQFAYRLHPI
+1652 AGHFAYRVHDI
-1663 VLNGGTLAN
+1663 VPNGGTLAN
-1672 FGPDQ
+1672 LGPDQ
-1677 TSEQFGSIGNVTL
+1677 TDENFGGIGNLTL
-1690 TDDSTLDLQ
+1690 TADSTLDLQ
-1699 ASTAFNGGDY
+1699 CSTEFYGSPLAAFKRPEGG
-1709 IVSPTLYANGTRI
+1709 RI
-1722 ELGGHT
+1722 ELGNHT
-1728 LTVRIGKGKTLR
+1728 LTVRIGSGKMFR
-1740 LGEVALNG
+1740 LGELAWNG
-1748 TMDVTEGGDIHPYWI
+1748 TIHVTGDGYFRTYLASTLDMP
-1763 TSFPMTTLDLRLS
+1763 TLDLRLS
-1776 GDATLW
+1776 DGAIIW
-1782 QGIDNFT
+1782 QGMHFT

-1797 TTAESVGIFPVNVL
+1797 TTNQSVGIYPVNVL
-1811 EWCQPGGDGFY
+1811 ERCQPGGDGFY
-1822 GCVLHNGAVL
+1822 GCVLKNGAVL

-1846 YAKGCD
+1846 YVKGCD

-1886 VTFVLDEESRNRAKC
+1886 VTFVLDEESRNRTKC
-1901 RIAVKEDGIYVVRK
+1901 RIAVKEDGVYVVRK
-1915 GLVVIVR
+1915 GLVIIVQ

>member
-1 MEKLICNS
+1 
-9 RRGGAKTSSFARVVA
+9 
-24 LVLAGAA
+24 
-31 GAMTALGEMPARY
+31 
-44 VPLDWLDTAGAQ
+44 
-56 WILTDYVPKCTD
+56 
-68 RFEISVRFSSTG
+68 
-80 TQCLYCSRGTSS
+80 
-92 TAFTMSAFLIDATS
+92 
-106 FRFDRKSN
+106 
-114 GDATT
+114 
-119 VITPEM
+119 M

-144 TPVYTNKSAEAFTA
+144 TPVYTNGNAEVFTA
-158 GSPLALFASHEV
+158 GSPISLFASHEA

-214 VRSAC
+214 VRFAC

-270 GHTLRLGACDVP
+270 GHTLRLGACDAP

-331 LYTGGFTVREGVMQF
+331 LYTGGFTVREGTMQL
-346 RSNSIQQRL
+346 RSNSSQQRL

-364 ESGTVIDMNGI
+364 EQGAVIDMNGI
-375 VDMYK
+375 SAMHL

-404 VANVRLGADSKFVTR
+404 VANVRLGADSKFVSR
-419 NSGYG
+419 NSAYG
-424 FINTGYNPLEID
+424 FINASYTPLEID
-436 LQRHTLTV
+436 LQGHTLTV

-452 QGYYFS
+452 QAYYFS

-465 TLVLNEAVECYNRPC
+465 TLILNEAVECYKGPC

-487 VVNGQFNANSNCSEV
+487 VVNGQFNSNSNCSEV
-502 RFGDCEVNTPT
+502 RLGDCEVNTPT
-513 PSAHSS
+513 PCNHSS

-562 NTANTEAQL
+562 NTANTEAQV

-586 GRALAGGMCI
+586 GRALAGGMCV

-609 AFDAATTALGFTPA
+609 AFDAATTVLGFTPA

-705 DCRLSADCDWRGLGK
+705 DCRLSADCDWRGLGT
-720 VAIGGTLNL
+720 VRISGTLDL
-729 DGHRLCVAGLSGDGT
+729 DGHTLRVAGLDGDGT

-757 RATAAST
+757 RATTST
-764 LYRNTV
+764 TLIRNTV
-770 AGNLFTNNFD
+770 PGNLFTNNFE
-780 WAQDAYH
+780 WAQDAVH
-787 RVICQNAALPC
+787 RLICEHKALPC
-798 IIDYDFGDSTLVTAY
+798 VIDYDFGDSTLITAY
-813 KIHVGPHPDASEQ
+813 KIHVGPYPDANSQ
-826 HKRSPSDWKFYGSDD
+826 DGRAPRDWQFLGSDD
-841 KENWTL
+841 KESWTL
-847 LDEHV
+847 LDERTNV
-852 NEVDWVGWE
+852 VDWAGWE

-871 PYRYYRISISK
+871 AYRYYRISISE
-882 AANTTDGHM
+882 AVNPSNGWM
-891 ELTQLEYGLA
+891 EFVQLEYGLA
-901 AKGYGTL
+901 EKGFGTV

-913 SGEET
+913 AGEEAA
-918 TNDSVVID
+918 NDGVAID

-933 TGGGLFIANKAHQ
+933 TGGGLFTAKKTHQ
-946 GYNMGTVVSAGMV
+946 SYNMGTVVSAGSL

-971 RVTVCADA
+971 RVTVCAGA
-979 TLDLGAGVN
+979 VLDLGADVN
-988 TKSGSYGMDLAGTVI
+988 YKTGAYSMDLAGTVI

-1154 LSQKTGTWN
+1154 LSQKTGIWN

-1202 QVGEKII
+1202 ALGEKII
-1209 SWAQKPEGTSFA
+1209 SWASRPEGTTFV
-1221 FDAATAAGGVT
+1221 FDAATASGGVS

-1257 NDGDPANP
+1257 NDGNPANP
-1265 VNWTCTDAA
+1265 VNWTCVDAA
-1274 GQTVQGGLPG
+1274 GQTVQSGLPG
-1284 AGSVVRIEGSVAMQ
+1284 AGAVVRIDGSVAMQ

-1324 GLTFSTCSGGTIDL
+1324 GLSFSTCSGGTIDL

-1356 TTEYYELLEAIDVTA
+1356 TTEYYELLEAIDVTE

-1413 VRTFTCFAISNKFRF
+1413 VRTFTCFAIGNKFRF

-1484 HNARPGDNVSA
+1484 HNASPGANVSA

-1526 AVGILETTQHAF
+1526 AVGILETTQHTF
-1538 LQSSG
+1538 LQSG
-1543 SSGEM
+1543 GTAGEM
-1548 TAAGNVLC
+1548 TAVENVLC

-1593 GTLVGGKSGQRY
+1593 GTLVGAKSGQKY

-1630 SQAYWGG
+1630 AQAYWGG
-1637 EFSPLIVERGAVFDI
+1637 EFSTLTVERGAVFDI

-1677 TSEQFGSIGNVTL
+1677 TSENFGSIGNVTL
-1690 TDDSTLDLQ
+1690 TDDSTLDLH
-1699 ASTAFNGGDY
+1699 ASTIFFGGDY
-1709 IVSPTLYANGTRI
+1709 TVSPTLYASGTRI

-1728 LTVRIGKGKTLR
+1728 LTVRIGRDKTFR
-1740 LGEVALNG
+1740 LGESASNG
-1748 TMDVTEGGDIHPYWI
+1748 TMDVTEGGWLRFYKAL
-1763 TSFPMTTLDLRLS
+1763 SYPMSTLDLRLS

-1797 TTAESVGIFPVNVL
+1797 TTAESVGIFPVNVI
-1811 EWCQPGGDGFY
+1811 ERCQPGGDGFY
-1822 GCVLHNGAVL
+1822 GCLLHNGAVL

-1846 YAKGCD
+1846 YVKGCD
-1852 STTYEPNSTITIHLG
+1852 STTYQPGTTEENSTITIHLG

-1901 RIAVKEDGIYVVRK
+1901 RIVVKEDGIYVVK
-1915 GLVVIVR
+1915 GLLIIVR

>member
-1 MEKLICNS
+1 MRKLIS
-9 RRGGAKTSSFARVVA
+9 DLA
-24 LVLAGAA
+24 LAAAA
-31 GAMTALGEMPARY
+31 GAVTALGEMPARY

-56 WILTDYVPKCTD
+56 WILTGYTPKCTD
-68 RFEISVRFSSTG
+68 RFELSLRFSSTG
-80 TQCLYCSRGTSS
+80 TQCLYCSRSTTSS
-92 TAFTMSAFLIDATS
+92 KLSMTAFLMNATS
-106 FRFDRKSN
+106 FRFDRNST
-114 GDATT
+114 GAATT
-119 VITPEM
+119 GFTPEM
-125 DVDYV
+125 GVDYV
-130 IVDDFATRECTING
+130 IVDDFATRECRING
-144 TPVYTNKSAEAFTA
+144 TPVYTNANAEAFTP
-158 GSPLALFASHEV
+158 GSPLTLFASHEA
-170 GMSLSPTTTMGGYAS
+170 GMSLSEATTMGNYAQ
-185 YRFYSFRVYDV
+185 YRFYSFRVYDF
-196 NGRLVREF
+196 NGNLVREY
-204 LPAFDTQAVD
+204 LPALDTEAAD
-214 VRSAC
+214 VRRQC

-229 HPNCGT
+229 HPNCGEF
-235 LPFPKVGCS
+235 PFFKVGRG
-244 DPTEVLDAD
+244 DLTKVLDGD
-253 ASWTTVGARCGR
+253 ASWPTVGVRCGY

-270 GHTLRLGACDVP
+270 GHTLRLGACDAP
-282 LTVTNTSETC
+282 IAITNTSETC
-292 GTLVYDCATDITN
+292 GTLVYDCATDTTN
-305 YVVKVN
+305 YVVMVN

-324 GEGLDNQ
+324 GEGLYDQ
-331 LYTGGFTVREGVMQF
+331 LYTGGFTVREGTMQV
-346 RSNSIQQRL
+346 RSNSSQQRL

-364 ESGTVIDMNGI
+364 EQGTVIDMNGI
-375 VDMYK
+375 VDMYN

-391 NSVAVASPWTKAM
+391 NSVAVASPWSKAM

-419 NSGYG
+419 NSAYG

-436 LQRHTLTV
+436 LQGHTLTV
-444 GEFNPPVR
+444 GEIDPPAR
-452 QGYYFS
+452 QTYYFS

-465 TLVLNEAVECYNRPC
+465 TLVLNERVECYNRPC

-487 VVNGQFNANSNCSEV
+487 VVNGQFNSNSNCSEV

-513 PSAHSS
+513 PCNHSS

-529 LRPNTDCFRG
+529 LRPNTDYFHG

-549 LRGRAA
+549 LRGRTM

-562 NTANTEAQL
+562 NTANTAAQI
-571 TISFASNATVTVNLE
+571 TISFAANATVTVNLE

-623 VMADGLYASSGANMY
+623 VRTDGLYASSAANTY
-638 PKTAMWT
+638 PITAMWT

-651 VLSNAVNWSC
+651 ILSNAVNWSC

-670 ADTLPAAQTELI
+670 ADTLPAAQTEII

-705 DCRLSADCDWRGLGK
+705 DCRLSADCDWRGLGT
-720 VAIGGTLNL
+720 VNVSGTLDL
-729 DGHRLCVAGLSGDGT
+729 DGHTLRVAGLDGDGT

-751 TVPELG
+751 TVPELE
-757 RATAAST
+757 RASAAST
-764 LYRNTV
+764 LYRSTV

-787 RVICQNAALPC
+787 RVICQNAKLPC
-798 IIDYDFGDSTLVTAY
+798 IIDYDFGDSTLITAY
-813 KIHVGPHPDASEQ
+813 KIHVGPHPDANEQ
-826 HKRSPSDWKFYGSDD
+826 HKRAPCDWKFYGSAD

-847 LDEHV
+847 LDEHA

-861 CRTFTFANAT
+861 CRTFTFANST

-901 AKGYGTL
+901 EKGYGTL

-913 SGEET
+913 AGEET
-918 TNDSVVID
+918 ENDGVAID

-933 TGGGLFIANKAHQ
+933 TGGGLFTAKKAHQ
-946 GYNMGTVVSAGMV
+946 SYNMGTVVSAGSL

-971 RVTVCADA
+971 VVTVCAGA
-979 TLDLGAGVN
+979 VLDLGADVN
-988 TKSGSYGMDLAGTVI
+988 YKTGAYSMDLAGTVI

-1119 TWQLNSTAFAFGVH
+1119 TWQLNSDAFAFGVH

-1154 LSQKTGTWN
+1154 LSAKTGTWN
-1163 ADGIAA
+1163 ADGIAS

-1176 REFTEPGLVSFA
+1176 RVFTEPGLVSFA
-1188 SGATVTIDVHGRTF
+1188 SGATVTIDLHGRTF
-1202 QVGEKII
+1202 ALGEKII
-1209 SWAQKPEGTSFA
+1209 SWASRPEGTTFV
-1221 FDAATAAGGVT
+1221 FDAATASGGVS

-1257 NDGDPANP
+1257 NADVTNPA
-1265 VNWTCTDAA
+1265 NWTCTDITGAA
-1274 GQTVQGGLPG
+1274 VTDGLPS
-1284 AGSVVRIEGSVAMQ
+1284 AGSIVQIEGNVAMQ
-1298 IPAPAPLTC
+1298 IPASAPLAC
-1307 ERLEFGDCT
+1307 ERLELGDCT

-1324 GLTFSTCSGGTIDL
+1324 GLDFSSCSGDATIDL

-1345 TGLGGDVTVTD
+1345 NGLGCAVTVTD
-1356 TTEYYELLEAIDVTA
+1356 TTEHYETLDYLNVESGA
-1371 GVWVNTGYTPACT
+1371 WVNTGYTPNCT
-1384 DRVHIKARFANVSGN
+1384 DRVHAKVRLADVSNN
-1399 KCLYCSRTMSGKNY
+1399 KCIYCSRTMSGSK
-1413 VRTFTCFAISNKFRF
+1413 VVQTFTCFAIKNIFRF
-1428 DRNSTNTSAS
+1428 DRNSSNTSSTLKLNA
-1438 PTINT
+1438 
-1443 TTDYMLT
+1443 TTDYEL
-1450 ADGNTLV
+1450 AVDYNTLA
-1457 ATVNNG
+1457 ATINGG
-1463 NSVTMG
+1463 NSVTVG
-1469 SGTFT
+1469 GTGTFT
-1474 PGSPFVLFSA
+1474 PGSPLVLFSA
-1484 HNARPGDNVSA
+1484 HNASPGANVSA
-1495 NFVGRFYYFRVFNSA
+1495 PFVGRFYYFRVFNA
-1510 GNLVR
+1510 DGNIVR

-1526 AVGILETTQHAF
+1526 VIGLLETTQHTF
-1538 LQSSG
+1538 LTNTSSTG
-1543 SSGEM
+1543 ALTAGENVICM
-1548 TAAGNVLC
+1548 TGQ
-1556 MKGANPG
+1556 NPG
-1563 ELHVTVPA
+1563 ELHVDVPQ

-1577 YATTLTG
+1577 YATVLSG
-1584 NLKLFKEGE
+1584 NLRLVKEGA
-1593 GTLVGGKSGQRY
+1593 GTFVGGKSGQKY
-1605 GGGTVIAC
+1605 GGGTVIA
-1613 GTARPRTGVQN
+1613 GGMARPRTGVQN
-1624 AITYYE
+1624 SLTYYE
-1630 SQAYWGG
+1630 AQYFFGG
-1637 EFSPLIVERGAVFDI
+1637 EYSKLTIENGAMFDI
-1652 AGQFAYRLHPI
+1652 AGHYAYRVHDI

-1672 FGPDQ
+1672 LGPDQ
-1677 TSEQFGSIGNVTL
+1677 TNENYGGIGNLTL
-1690 TDDSTLDLQ
+1690 TADSTLDLQ
-1699 ASTAFNGGDY
+1699 CSTEFYGSTLAAFKRPEGG
-1709 IVSPTLYANGTRI
+1709 RI
-1722 ELGGHT
+1722 ELGNHT
-1728 LTVRIGKGKTLR
+1728 LTVRIGSGKMFR
-1740 LGEVALNG
+1740 LGELAWNG
-1748 TMDVTEGGDIHPYWI
+1748 TIHVTGDGYLRTYLVSTLDMP
-1763 TSFPMTTLDLRLS
+1763 TLDLRLS
-1776 GDATLW
+1776 DGAIVW
-1782 QGIDNFT
+1782 QGMHFT

-1797 TTAESVGIFPVNVL
+1797 TTNQSVGVFPVDVL
-1811 EWCQPGGDGFY
+1811 ERCQPGGDGFY

-1846 YAKGCD
+1846 YVKGCD
-1852 STTYEPNSTITIHLG
+1852 STTYQPGTTEENSTITIHLG
-1867 ERQVR
+1867 GREVH

-1886 VTFVLDEESRNRAKC
+1886 VTFVLDEESRNRTKC

-1915 GLVVIVR
+1915 GLVIIVR